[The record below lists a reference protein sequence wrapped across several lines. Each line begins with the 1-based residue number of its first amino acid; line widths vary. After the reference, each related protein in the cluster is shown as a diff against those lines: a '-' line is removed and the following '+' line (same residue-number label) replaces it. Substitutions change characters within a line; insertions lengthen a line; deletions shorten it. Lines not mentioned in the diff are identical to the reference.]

1 MIGIT
6 KNKNLIEECNK
17 LRQENVY
24 YLGILKELRQ
34 NLQIA

>member
-17 LRQENVY
+17 LREENVY
-24 YLGILKELRQ
+24 YLKILKELR
-34 NLQIA
+34 